1 MRRRVLGQPLWS
13 SGYAGHVYFTVRL
26 HRPVRDNREKKE
38 TVMPRFLIQA
48 TFNQEAAKRLIQD
61 GGTKR
66 AAAVQELLK
75 QHEARLENMY
85 FSPQNDGPDAFA
97 IIEVSVG
104 GADALGALALAGK
117 AGGITLTAR
126 RIFTPEELDKV
137 AQKSKSVPVPGNW

>member
-1 MRRRVLGQPLWS
+1 
-13 SGYAGHVYFTVRL
+13 
-26 HRPVRDNREKKE
+26 VRDNREKKE
-38 TVMPRFLIQA
+38 TFMPRFLIQA

-137 AQKSKSVPVPGNW
+137 AQKSKSVPVPGN